1 MKNRLRLTAEIF
13 LLCLILLPASSAVS
27 SEIYKWKDK
36 DGKIHYSDTPPPG
49 IEVEI
54 KKFEEPGA
62 REKSKPRTKS
72 PEAKPGVASV
82 PPKSET
88 AAKKPQTEPAAIE
101 TPPVPRNVP
110 EPRAE
115 ASGGKRPY
123 ESVNAIM
130 YMTKW

>member
-13 LLCLILLPASSAVS
+13 LLCLILLPLSSAVS

-54 KKFEEPGA
+54 KKFEEPQS
-62 REKSKPRTKS
+62 RDKSKPKTTP
-72 PEAKPGVASV
+72 PE
-82 PPKSET
+82 PKSAASTLPRAET
-88 AAKKPQTEPAAIE
+88 AAKKTKTEPATKE
-101 TPPVPRNVP
+101 TPPVSRNVP
-110 EPRAE
+110 EPGTE

-123 ESVNAIM
+123 ESINVIM
-130 YMTKW
+130 YMTRW